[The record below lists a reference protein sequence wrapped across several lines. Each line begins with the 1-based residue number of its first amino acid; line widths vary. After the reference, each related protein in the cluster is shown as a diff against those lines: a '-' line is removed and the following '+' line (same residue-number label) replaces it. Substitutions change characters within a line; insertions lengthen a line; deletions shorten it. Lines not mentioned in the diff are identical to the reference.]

1 MKNNSMISEVF
12 RSLGSVGAEL
22 AWVDMVLPSTHLFGH
37 EIAGEWDLKDNN
49 ETIFGA
55 AWKYDADNA
64 FSMGNGHTSFKSN
77 LMYFEDA
84 AAVGNY
90 HAGYTG
96 IYAGVPPLEAFK
108 WAGLGE
114 MAKVVSHFWTEP
126 MRMWQWY
133 WNIPPYGDQ
142 PRDYFWDAQGMAQA
156 ARELRIQD
164 FQLPN

>member
-1 MKNNSMISEVF
+1 
-12 RSLGSVGAEL
+12 
-22 AWVDMVLPSTHLFGH
+22 
-37 EIAGEWDLKDNN
+37 
-49 ETIFGA
+49 
-55 AWKYDADNA
+55 
-64 FSMGNGHTSFKSN
+64 
-77 LMYFEDA
+77 MYFEDA